1 MDPVKFLRRPVVGG
15 LAAVAIAAVIA
26 GCASG
31 PLARP
36 MGLEARP
43 VQFNRGRVMVVLTDE
58 FGSPMPGYRVDFTWD
73 KPDFYKT
80 SAMTDRDGKVSFYG
94 IPDVA
99 TVSINHDAG
108 LYERTLL
115 VPQSSISEL
124 RVMVDTLGAFEQ
136 RRQAE
141 NARLL
146 GLRQQ

>member
-1 MDPVKFLRRPVVGG
+1 
-15 LAAVAIAAVIA
+15 
-26 GCASG
+26 
-31 PLARP
+31 
-36 MGLEARP
+36 
-43 VQFNRGRVMVVLTDE
+43 
-58 FGSPMPGYRVDFTWD
+58 MPGYRVDFTWD